1 MRQFEDILA
10 EERRV
15 EDARWEAEQLSL
27 IRSKNRKQR
36 TREERRLA
44 KRSNFALAVS
54 VILWCVLV
62 CWVLTTRVRTAE
74 PAALPETAAVVQVI
88 PEPEDYENENIEA
101 ALLESGYFR
110 DDVPLDCDTQA
121 FLRSACEESGV
132 EYELALAVI
141 RKETEYRNLIGDG
154 GDSYG
159 YMQVQPVWH
168 EERMERL
175 GVTDLMD
182 QYSNFR
188 VGCDYLAELLDKY
201 PMEEALTAYNSGS
214 PGKSAY
220 ADTVLAYREE
230 LL

>member
-1 MRQFEDILA
+1 MNMDYYKSDIEKTLKEERERHRREKKRLEDIIS
-10 EERRV
+10 
-15 EDARWEAEQLSL
+15 SL
-27 IRSKNRKQR
+27 IAIIVSIITTLIVVKNSNGQEIRHTGTPVQILSAD
-36 TREERRLA
+36 EVLA
-44 KRSNFALAVS
+44 DAG
-54 VILWCVLV
+54 
-62 CWVLTTRVRTAE
+62 
-74 PAALPETAAVVQVI
+74 Q
-88 PEPEDYENENIEA
+88 EDYENENIET

-154 GDSYG
+154 GNSYG

-182 QYSNFR
+182 PYSNFR